1 MSNILSIHQARLW
14 RVALLHAALMALL
27 LLGGC
32 GARQGGMSAAPAP
45 SEVPAY
51 TLNDDGIALTPAE
64 MKALHSTG
72 QLDKRLSPVALDM
85 VGGQFKHFLHKGR
98 TTMERFSQ
106 RSEAYLSHARKVF
119 RERGMPEEL
128 AYLAMVES
136 GYNAKAVSHAGAAG
150 AWQFMPYT
158 GMKYGLNQDWWMDE
172 RLDPYKAAEA
182 AADYLNK
189 LHGDFRDW
197 HLAIAAYNAGEGKI
211 SRALEGTKAKS
222 FFELIEKNHML
233 SDKAQL
239 REETKNYVPR
249 FLAFCKIMRN
259 LNALG
264 FQSVDMN
271 KPLAVSRVEARP
283 GTDLQALSAAV
294 NMSWAEFSA
303 LNMAH
308 KRHVTHADRSTY
320 VYVPHRVRGAAL
332 SSINAGRKGNG
343 WKNYVAGRGDS
354 WQRLSQKTGIPVSA
368 LQASNRQ
375 VATLRPGAAVLLPGW
390 ADLRVPAS
398 TSRTELA
405 EADGKATRGRKAVEG
420 KTGSKAT
427 EKITVATNAYKFES
441 GDTLSSVARA
451 HNTTVSQ
458 LMALNDL
465 DDAGKIR
472 AGQVVRVP
480 GRAAP
485 EPVRSVAQNTRSVVQ
500 ERGSTGSLGKSASPG
515 GNSASKAVKQVTY
528 TVQPGDTLWGI
539 ARKHNL
545 STAELLEMN
554 SRDGKSVLRPG
565 ARLLVS
571 EQH

>member
-1 MSNILSIHQARLW
+1 MSMVLSISQGRAWRSMMFQAVL
-14 RVALLHAALMALL
+14 AALL

-32 GARQGGMSAAPAP
+32 GTRQAGVEALAPP
-45 SEVPAY
+45 SDVPSYA
-51 TLNDDGIALTPAE
+51 TGDDGIPLTPAE
-64 MKALHSTG
+64 MNALQSTG
-72 QLDKRLSPVALDM
+72 QLDKKLSPAAMEM
-85 VGGQFKHFLHKGR
+85 VGGQFKFFLHKGR

-136 GYNAKAVSHAGAAG
+136 GYNAKAVSPAGAAG

-189 LHGDFRDW
+189 LYGDFRDW

-211 SRALEGTKAKS
+211 SRALEGTRAKT
-222 FFELIEKNHML
+222 FFELVEKNHML
-233 SDKAQL
+233 DAKAQL
-239 REETKNYVPR
+239 RDETKNYVPR

-259 LNALG
+259 LDSLG
-264 FQSVDMN
+264 FAAVDMN
-271 KPLAVSRVEARP
+271 KPLAVSRVQARP
-283 GTDLQALSAAV
+283 GTDLQALAAAV
-294 NMSWAEFSA
+294 NMSWGEFSVQNA
-303 LNMAH
+303 AH

-320 VYVPHRVRGAAL
+320 VYVPNNARSAAL
-332 SSINAGRKGNG
+332 ASINAGSGREGKG
-343 WKNYVAGRGDS
+343 WKSYVAGKGDS

-375 VATLRPGAAVLLPGW
+375 VASLRPGAKVRLPGW
-390 ADLRVPAS
+390 ADLRVPAPA
-398 TSRTELA
+398 RTELA
-405 EADGKATRGRKAVEG
+405 EADAKPARGGKAAQKKAAQTAVNAAN
-420 KTGSKAT
+420 GSAFDT
-427 EKITVATNAYKFES
+427 YKLEP
-441 GDTLSSVARA
+441 GDTLTAVARE

-458 LMALNDL
+458 LMEINDL
-465 DDAGKIR
+465 DDGGKIR
-472 AGQVVRVP
+472 AGQVLRVP
-480 GRAAP
+480 GRA
-485 EPVRSVAQNTRSVVQ
+485 VAQASRAVPQ
-500 ERGSTGSLGKSASPG
+500 ERGARGSLGKPSAP
-515 GNSASKAVKQVTY
+515 APKAVKQVTY

-545 STAELLEMN
+545 STQELLDLN
-554 SRDGKSVLRPG
+554 GSDGKTPLRAG

-571 EQH
+571 EQR